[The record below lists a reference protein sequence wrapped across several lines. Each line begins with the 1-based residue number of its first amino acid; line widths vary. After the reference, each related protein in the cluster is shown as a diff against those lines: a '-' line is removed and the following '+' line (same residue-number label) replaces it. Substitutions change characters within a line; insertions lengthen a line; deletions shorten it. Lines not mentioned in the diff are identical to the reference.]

1 MSVILTDNST
11 HYLRLEH
18 FASLTY
24 KLHHSFSQ
32 RPIQSLITVFRGP
45 FGMVPNLI
53 LGMTALAVFR
63 AKYSIQT
70 ASFKPPGRRQGG
82 RGEPYN
88 SHELRFLLTNILTG
102 GVMKTIKL
110 LAVAALFIAIAAPLA
125 MVPTSA
131 SADGERYVLVS
142 HAPDSDSWWNTIK
155 NGIALAG
162 EQMGVTVEY
171 RNPPTGDLA
180 DMARIIEQAT
190 ASRPNGIITTLADY
204 DVLSGPIK
212 NAVAQGVNVI
222 IMNSGTPEQTREVGA
237 LMFVGQPE
245 YDAGYAAG
253 LRAKGDGI
261 KSFVCVNHVISNTV
275 VAERCRGFA
284 DGLGVELGNSM
295 LDSGQD
301 PAEIKNRVL
310 AYLSANP
317 KTEAILTLG
326 PTSADPTIA
335 ALKENGMAGDIYFG
349 TFDLGTEIVNGI
361 KSGIIQWGIDQ
372 QPFLQ
377 AYLPVVVLTNYD
389 RFGVLP
395 GNNINSGPGFV
406 TKEGLELVEKYAG
419 KYR

>member
-1 MSVILTDNST
+1 MKKVNLFATVAFSIVI
-11 HYLRLEH
+11 
-18 FASLTY
+18 
-24 KLHHSFSQ
+24 
-32 RPIQSLITVFRGP
+32 
-45 FGMVPNLI
+45 
-53 LGMTALAVFR
+53 AL
-63 AKYSIQT
+63 
-70 ASFKPPGRRQGG
+70 
-82 RGEPYN
+82 
-88 SHELRFLLTNILTG
+88 
-102 GVMKTIKL
+102 
-110 LAVAALFIAIAAPLA
+110 PLA
-125 MVPTSA
+125 MTATSVDA
-131 SADGERYVLVS
+131 AGEKYILVS

-162 EQMGVTVEY
+162 KQMGVKVEY

-190 ASRPNGIITTLADY
+190 ASRPNGIITTLSDY
-204 DVLSGPIK
+204 DVLSGPIR
-212 NAVAQGVNVI
+212 NAVDQGINVI

-261 KSFVCVNHVISNTV
+261 KSFLCVNHVISNAV

-284 DGLGVELGNSM
+284 DGLGIELGNSM

-317 KTEAILTLG
+317 TTEAILTLG
-326 PTSADPTIA
+326 PTSADPTLL
-335 ALKENGMAGDIYFG
+335 ALEENGMAGDIYFG
-349 TFDLGTEIVNGI
+349 TFDLGDNIVKGI
-361 KSGIIQWGIDQ
+361 KSGVIQWGIDQ

-377 AYLPVVVLTNYD
+377 AYLPVVILTNYD
-389 RFGVLP
+389 RYGVLP

-406 TKEGLELVEKYAG
+406 TKDALALVEKYAG
-419 KYR
+419 EYR

>member
-1 MSVILTDNST
+1 MLKFKKLLFTTLLGV
-11 HYLRLEH
+11 
-18 FASLTY
+18 ASLGV
-24 KLHHSFSQ
+24 LSFS
-32 RPIQSLITVFRGP
+32 
-45 FGMVPNLI
+45 
-53 LGMTALAVFR
+53 AAVH
-63 AKYSIQT
+63 A
-70 ASFKPPGRRQGG
+70 
-82 RGEPYN
+82 E
-88 SHELRFLLTNILTG
+88 
-102 GVMKTIKL
+102 
-110 LAVAALFIAIAAPLA
+110 
-125 MVPTSA
+125 
-131 SADGERYVLVS
+131 GERYVLVS

-162 EQMGVTVEY
+162 EQLGVKVEY

-190 ASRPNGIITTLADY
+190 ASGPNGIITTLADY

-212 NAVAQGVNVI
+212 NAVDQGINVI

-245 YDAGYAAG
+245 YDAGLAAG
-253 LRAKGDGI
+253 LRAKGDGV

-284 DGLGVELGNSM
+284 DGLGVELGDSM

-301 PAEIKNRVL
+301 PAEIKNRVS

-317 KTEAILTLG
+317 DTDAILTLG
-326 PTSADPTIA
+326 PTSADPTLIA
-335 ALKENGMAGDIYFG
+335 LEENGMAGDIYFG
-349 TFDLGTEIVNGI
+349 TFDLGENIVKGI
-361 KSGIIQWGIDQ
+361 KAGVIQWGIDQ

-377 AYLPVVVLTNYD
+377 AYLPVVVLANYD

-406 TKEGLELVEKYAG
+406 TKDGLTLVEKYAG
-419 KYR
+419 EYR